1 MRIQRLATG
10 SFRVADGVRRRL
22 PLTVSLGQEEN
33 GYEVRTSASRKIL
46 NYFDE
51 IKEKEV
57 EHASKATYGDMI
69 VELEGIKA
77 ELRML
82 YLERSKRNEYHSD
95 QGGDDLNEK
104 QAVEALEQCS
114 QQLGLSK
121 AEAVENYNY
130 ATNLQSELK
139 KLQDWLSSTTQ
150 APPAMCPPCAVTK
163 VRNGSAQQDT
173 FLFIPFFPPFFQTF
187 LPPPSEI
194 INRSLFTPFILQTD
208 FLVPDTHAWI
218 QKVEVGSNACG
229 SPSSTELA
237 KP

>member
-33 GYEVRTSASRKIL
+33 GYEVQTSASRKIL
-46 NYFDE
+46 NYFDGQGGE

-104 QAVEALEQCS
+104 QLVEALEQCK

-163 VRNGSAQQDT
+163 VRNGSRPP
-173 FLFIPFFPPFFQTF
+173 LYSLLSPFFKTF
-187 LPPPSEI
+187 LPLSSEI

-208 FLVPDTHAWI
+208 FLVLDTHA
-218 QKVEVGSNACG
+218 
-229 SPSSTELA
+229 
-237 KP
+237 

>member
-1 MRIQRLATG
+1 MYLILLFRAADIDHANQTRLATG

-163 VRNGSAQQDT
+163 VRNGSARQDT
-173 FLFIPFFPPFFQTF
+173 FLFIPSFPFF
-187 LPPPSEI
+187 
-194 INRSLFTPFILQTD
+194 
-208 FLVPDTHAWI
+208 
-218 QKVEVGSNACG
+218 
-229 SPSSTELA
+229 
-237 KP
+237 